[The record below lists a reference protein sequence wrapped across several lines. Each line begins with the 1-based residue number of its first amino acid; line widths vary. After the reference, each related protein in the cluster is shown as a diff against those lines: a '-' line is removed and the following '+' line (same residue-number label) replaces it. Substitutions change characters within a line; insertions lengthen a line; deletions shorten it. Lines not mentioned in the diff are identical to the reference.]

1 MQKHTLKYYLAKIT
15 FTLIGLYKC
24 LFYFKEGATYQDER
38 KNTYLVY
45 RGKRTFYQTVNYSGL
60 GITYY
65 DGRKVEYK
73 YYVLGIK
80 NYRKINCQITE
91 F

>member
-1 MQKHTLKYYLAKIT
+1 MGIW
-15 FTLIGLYKC
+15 KC
-24 LFYFKEGATYQDER
+24 WFYFRKGSVYQDER

-45 RGKRTFYQTVNYSGL
+45 RGKRAFYQTISYDISGV
-60 GITYY
+60 TYY

-80 NYRKINCQITE
+80 NYRKINYAITTY
-91 F
+91 

>member
-1 MQKHTLKYYLAKIT
+1 MPKHTFKYYIAKII
-15 FTLIGLYKC
+15 FTIMGIWKC
-24 LFYFKEGATYQDER
+24 WFYFRKGSVYQDER

-45 RGKRTFYQTVNYSGL
+45 RGKRTFYQTINYNIPGV
-60 GITYY
+60 TYY

-80 NYRKINCQITE
+80 NYRKINYAITKY
-91 F
+91 